1 MKAKLSTMFVN
12 ITELAQSRA
21 FNLSVCGLLILY
33 CVLHLLSEAL
43 RDHSDYSGTG
53 RGLVRIGRRRTLL
66 ALLARGIDSP

>member
-33 CVLHLLSEAL
+33 RVLHLLCEAR
-43 RDHSDYSGTG
+43 RDHSD
-53 RGLVRIGRRRTLL
+53 
-66 ALLARGIDSP
+66 